1 MKTPKKQSAENYTKE
16 IRRKARRIF
25 SSEQIKT
32 EIATKH
38 YIPKVCWESRTRK
51 YV

>member
-1 MKTPKKQSAENYTKE
+1 MKTPKKQSTENDTKE
-16 IRRKARRIF
+16 IRRKTRSVL

-38 YIPKVCWESRTRK
+38 FIPKVCWESRTGK